1 MIKLLFILSIIFAI
15 LTFVGAWFVLASKG
29 NLNAGYAVIPC
40 VWTLICTNGLNIL
53 KNKEKKNGKDE
64 ETKQ

>member
-1 MIKLLFILSIIFAI
+1 MKKLLFILSTIFAI
-15 LTFVGAWFVLASKG
+15 LTFVGAGFVLASKG

-40 VWTLICTNGLNIL
+40 VWTLVCSNGLIIR
-53 KNKEKKNGKDE
+53 KNKEKNGKNE